1 MRMTAVRARRSELY
15 SLLMLSFAI
24 SLATAGCGGSADAGG
39 ASGSAVPTADVL
51 GSVVKDDTLTALL
64 PESTRQAGVVKFAS
78 SVGSTPPS
86 AFYAED
92 NKTLQGVDIEIAA
105 AVGQVLGVRIDREIA
120 SFEAILPALSSGKY
134 EVGTGNFGVT
144 EARKKTIDFVT
155 YINDGQGFAV
165 RKGDDRVKEVKSL
178 DQLCGLKIGTGAGT
192 TFEAT
197 LEREKHVCP
206 DAGKPEYQV
215 LSFSETAGIYLGLQQ
230 QHIDVIMSTINGL
243 RHAASEQPNL
253 RFLNE
258 FKRLDVGFAF
268 KKGSPLTPAFQGAMN
283 KIIKDGVYQRI
294 LEKWGTRD
302 SAIPESRISPP
313 ELP

>member
-1 MRMTAVRARRSELY
+1 MAHKTKRSQIY
-15 SLLMLSFAI
+15 AALMLAFAVAF
-24 SLATAGCGGSADAGG
+24 ATAGCGAADAGG
-39 ASGSAVPTADVL
+39 GAPSTAPTADVL
-51 GSVVKDDTLTALL
+51 ASVVEDDAIAALL
-64 PESTRQAGVVKFAS
+64 PEATRQAGVVKFAS
-78 SVGSTPPS
+78 SVGSVPPS

-92 NKTLQGVDIEIAA
+92 NKTVQGVDIDIAA
-105 AVGQVLGVRIDREIA
+105 AVGQVLGLRIDREVA
-120 SFEAILPALSSGKY
+120 TFEAILPALTSGKY

-165 RKGDDRVKEVKSL
+165 RKGDDRLKEVKDL
-178 DQLCGLKIGTGAGT
+178 TQLCGLKIGTGAGT

-215 LSFSETAGIYLGLQQ
+215 LSFSDNAAVFLGLQQ

-243 RHAASEQPNL
+243 RHAAAGQPNL
-253 RFLNE
+253 AFLNE

-268 KKGSPLTPAFQGAMN
+268 KKGSPLAPAFQGAVN
-283 KIIKDGVYQRI
+283 KLIADGTYQRI
-294 LEKWGTRD
+294 LDKWGTQD
-302 SAIPESRISPP
+302 SAIQESRISPP
-313 ELP
+313 ELI

>member
-1 MRMTAVRARRSELY
+1 MRTTAVRAGRSKLY

-39 ASGSAVPTADVL
+39 ASAVPTADVL
-51 GSVVKDDTLTALL
+51 GSVVKDDALAALL
-64 PESTRQAGVVKFAS
+64 PEATRQAGVVKFAS

-86 AFYAED
+86 AFYGED

-105 AVGQVLGVRIDREIA
+105 AVGQLLGVRIDREVA

-144 EARKKTIDFVT
+144 EARKNTIDFVT

-215 LSFSETAGIYLGLQQ
+215 LSFSDTAGIFLGLQQ

-268 KKGSPLTPAFQGAMN
+268 KKGSPLAPAFQAAVN
-283 KIIKDGVYQRI
+283 ELIKDGAYQRI
-294 LEKWGTRD
+294 LDKWGTRD
-302 SAIPESRISPP
+302 SAIPESRLSPP
-313 ELP
+313 ELS

>member
-1 MRMTAVRARRSELY
+1 MRARRNELY
-15 SLLMLSFAI
+15 PLLLLTFAI
-24 SLATAGCGGSADAGG
+24 SFATAGCGSAGAG
-39 ASGSAVPTADVL
+39 SGSTGSTAPTADVL
-51 GSVVKDDTLTALL
+51 GSVVKDDAIAALL
-64 PESTRQAGVVKFAS
+64 PEATRRAGVVKFAS

-92 NKTLQGVDIEIAA
+92 NKTVQGVDIEVAA
-105 AVGQVLGVRIDREIA
+105 AVGTVLGVRIDREVA
-120 SFEAILPALSSGKY
+120 SFEVILPALSSGKY

-155 YINDGQGFAV
+155 YVNDGQGFAV
-165 RKGDDRVKEVKSL
+165 RRGDDRVKEVKSL

-215 LSFSETAGIYLGLQQ
+215 LSFSDTAGIYLGLQQ

-243 RHAASEQPNL
+243 RHAASEQPDL
-253 RFLNE
+253 VFLNE

-268 KKGSPLTPAFQGAMN
+268 KKGSPLAPAFQKAVN
-283 KIIKDGVYQRI
+283 KLIQDGTYQRI

-302 SAIPESRISPP
+302 SAIPESLISPP
-313 ELP
+313 ERS

>member
-1 MRMTAVRARRSELY
+1 VKRPKRGKLY
-15 SLLMLSFAI
+15 SLLMLSFAL
-24 SLATAGCGGSADAGG
+24 SFATAACGTGSADAGG
-39 ASGSAVPTADVL
+39 ASKSAAPTADVL
-51 GSVVKDDTLTALL
+51 SGVAKDDAIAALL
-64 PESTRQAGVVKFAS
+64 PDATKQSGVVKFAS

-92 NKTLQGVDIEIAA
+92 NKTVQGVDIEIAD
-105 AVGQVLGVRIDREIA
+105 AVGRVLGVGIDREVA
-120 SFEAILPALSSGKY
+120 TFDAILPALSSGKY

-144 EARKKTIDFVT
+144 ETRKKTIDFVT

-165 RKGDDRVKEVKSL
+165 RKGDDRVKEVKKL

-197 LEREKHVCP
+197 LEKEKHVCA
-206 DAGKPEYQV
+206 DAGKPAYEV
-215 LSFSETAGIYLGLQQ
+215 SSFGDNGAIYLGLQQ

-243 RHAASEQPNL
+243 RHAAAAQPNL
-253 RFLNE
+253 QFLNE

-268 KKGSPLTPAFQGAMN
+268 KKGSPLAPAFQAAVN
-283 KIIKDGVYQRI
+283 KLIKDGTYGKI
-294 LEKWGTRD
+294 LDKWGTKD

-313 ELP
+313 ELT

>member
-1 MRMTAVRARRSELY
+1 MGRTTVRARRSKVY

-24 SLATAGCGGSADAGG
+24 SFATAGCGSAGAGSGPAE
-39 ASGSAVPTADVL
+39 SAAPTVDVL
-51 GSVVKDDTLTALL
+51 GSVAEDDAIAALL
-64 PESTRQAGVVKFAS
+64 PDATRQAGVVKFAS

-92 NKTLQGVDIEIAA
+92 NKTVQGVDIEIAA
-105 AVGQVLGVRIDREIA
+105 AVGKVLGVGIDREVA
-120 SFEAILPALSSGKY
+120 SFEAILPALTSGKY

-165 RKGDDRVKEVKSL
+165 RKDDDRVKEVKKL

-215 LSFSETAGIYLGLQQ
+215 LSFSENAAIYLGLQQ

-268 KKGSPLTPAFQGAMN
+268 KKGSPLTPAFQAAVN
-283 KIIKDGVYQRI
+283 KLIKDGTYQRI
-294 LEKWGTRD
+294 LEKWGTKD

-313 ELP
+313 ELT

>member
-1 MRMTAVRARRSELY
+1 VKRPKRSKLY
-15 SLLMLSFAI
+15 SLLMLSFVL
-24 SLATAGCGGSADAGG
+24 SFATAACGTGSGATDAGG
-39 ASGSAVPTADVL
+39 ASKSAIPTADVL
-51 GSVVKDDTLTALL
+51 SAVVKDDAVAALL
-64 PESTRQAGVVKFAS
+64 PDAAKQAGVVKFAS

-92 NKTLQGVDIEIAA
+92 NKTVQGVDIEIAA
-105 AVGQVLGVRIDREIA
+105 AVGQVLGVKIDREVA

-165 RKGDDRVKEVKSL
+165 RKGDDRVKEVKKL

-197 LEREKHVCP
+197 LEKEKHVCP
-206 DAGKPEYQV
+206 DAGKPEYEV
-215 LSFSETAGIYLGLQQ
+215 LSFADNGAIYLGLQQ

-243 RHAASEQPNL
+243 RHAASEQPGL
-253 RFLNE
+253 QFLNE

-268 KKGSPLTPAFQGAMN
+268 KKGSPLAPAFQAAVN
-283 KIIKDGVYQRI
+283 KLIKDGTYGKI
-294 LEKWGTRD
+294 LEKWGTGD

-313 ELP
+313 ELT

>member
-1 MRMTAVRARRSELY
+1 MGRTTVRTRRSRLY
-15 SLLMLSFAI
+15 PLLMLSFAI
-24 SLATAGCGGSADAGG
+24 SFATAGCGSAGAGG
-39 ASGSAVPTADVL
+39 APAGSAAPTVDVL
-51 GSVVKDDTLTALL
+51 GSVVKDDAIAALL
-64 PESTRQAGVVKFAS
+64 PDATRQAGVVKFAS

-92 NKTLQGVDIEIAA
+92 NKTVQGVDIEIAA
-105 AVGQVLGVRIDREIA
+105 AVGQVLGLKIDREVA
-120 SFEAILPALSSGKY
+120 GFEAILPALSSGKY

-253 RFLNE
+253 VFLNE

-268 KKGSPLTPAFQGAMN
+268 KKGSPLTPAFQGAVN
-283 KIIKDGVYQRI
+283 KLIKDGTYQRI

-302 SAIPESRISPP
+302 SAIPESLISPP
-313 ELP
+313 EHA